1 MKSFILSISFL
12 GFSIL
17 LSSSNLWGNEKSAE
31 ELLNNVDA
39 FQAMEIANEWKWS
52 NKDIKSSVNSHE
64 IVFKLRNGRI
74 MRILL
79 PENQMVVAVAPYI
92 SRTHK

>member
-1 MKSFILSISFL
+1 
-12 GFSIL
+12 

-52 NKDIKSSVNSHE
+52 NKEIKSSVNSHE
-64 IVFKLRNGRI
+64 IIFKFPNGRI
-74 MRILL
+74 IRILL
-79 PENQMVVAVAPYI
+79 PEDQMVVAVAPYI
-92 SRTHK
+92 RSTHK

>member
-1 MKSFILSISFL
+1 M
-12 GFSIL
+12 
-17 LSSSNLWGNEKSAE
+17 SSSNLWGNEKSSE

-52 NKDIKSSVNSHE
+52 NTEIKSSVNSHE
-64 IVFKLRNGRI
+64 IVFKLPNGQI
-74 MRILL
+74 MKIPL
-79 PENQMVVAVAPYI
+79 PEDQMVVAVAPYI